1 MLRVQT
7 EKQGIV
13 TLKHFGA
20 SAKHVKLLTEIV
32 QDEMTKNMS
41 LSCTDRDG
49 RSTSVQAFMVNVDP
63 KLLRQMNVDLK

>member
-13 TLKHFGA
+13 TLKHFGVT
-20 SAKHVKLLTEIV
+20 AKYIRLLTEIV
-32 QDEMTKNMS
+32 QDDTAKNMS
-41 LSCTDRDG
+41 LSCTDLEG